1 MAKTKKPIVKA
12 KTKKGKGNPK
22 PGNKKRNEAE
32 TKKPADKVQ
41 KKRLPS
47 KKSVKPMDYK
57 YNVDLNKYVKVENR
71 QEKKEKKEKIEKGKK
86 AKKEEEKPKKE
97 SKSSK
102 FWKLQTQKAKEKRQ
116 EKNEFEV
123 VSKEGKIKKPAPEA
137 ELEGDWES
145 GSDLDELREMEQEE
159 VNEREARAKQEI
171 QDKEPQFDDEE
182 EYETEEEYEKELL
195 DNANQIKQVNRK
207 KKKSGG
213 FQSMGLSYPVFK
225 AIQQLGYKIPT
236 PIQRKGIP
244 VIMDGVDIVG
254 MARTGSGKTAAFLIP
269 MVEKL
274 KTHSA
279 KVGARALILS
289 PSRELATQTLKFTLD
304 LTKHTDLRS
313 CVFVGGDNMDT
324 QFQAIASNPDIIIA
338 TPGRL
343 MHLIIESSLEL
354 KSIEYVVFDE
364 ADRLF
369 ELGFAEQLREILL
382 KLPLSRQTLLF
393 SATLPKILVEFARA
407 GLVNPTLIRLDLD
420 NKISKELQLY
430 FFNVKHEDK
439 EGCLLY
445 LLRNVIPQE
454 QQTVVFVS
462 TKHHVEYI
470 HNLLV
475 SLGLSSTFIYGS
487 LDQTARKIN
496 LARFKHKRVNILVV
510 TDVAARGIDV
520 PLLDNVINYD
530 FPSSSKVFVHR
541 VGRTARAGRSGSSWT
556 LVTNEEI
563 PYLLDLQLFTN
574 RPIIFSSTLTNAKSE
589 PDYTTEL
596 VFGKFSGSEIMLEV
610 ESLHAHIKGNVQ
622 LETLKESTVQGYKMY
637 LRSRPSATK
646 PSYNRAKEIKT
657 QDIELARYDMVSS
670 LGKFRPQESIFE
682 LGKKGS
688 KTQEALLMQKR
699 RQQLKHL
706 IEKRVE
712 KEEKITQQSQYDQ
725 NKILSQ
731 RVPKD
736 QEDAK
741 DKEYYLS
748 YRPSDDQTEQ
758 QYAINKSFN
767 ETAQNITMDLVGD
780 EISDLRK
787 RKVEWDQK
795 KHKFVTS
802 QVGSDN
808 KKRIKTESGTLV
820 PATFKTDRFEKW
832 KKKSGVDMPRVGEME
847 IEGGQKGNVGVG
859 VRKYRHN
866 SVTKPTLTS
875 KSFTRKLA
883 QKESLWRKEGLD
895 KKDIQKRKA
904 EYIDS
909 NKPTQV
915 RGTDE
920 LKSAKEIAI
929 ARHEKEKRREKH
941 GRHAHIMNKKK

>member
-1 MAKTKKPIVKA
+1 MHMSNYVYLPVWYTKLLTCSECPGLDYVLNRLEEMVNAESLEKLEEEEFFKSWDGWKGRMTTVDQLDENNKQAKMAKTKKPI
-12 KTKKGKGNPK
+12 TKSKPTKGKGTAK
-22 PGNKKRNEAE
+22 AGNRKGKFSEKEA
-32 TKKPADKVQ
+32 KKPIDKVQ

-47 KKSVKPMDYK
+47 KKSLKPLDYK
-57 YNVDLNKYVKVENR
+57 YNVELNKYVKVE
-71 QEKKEKKEKIEKGKK
+71 KKEQKNDKPKGKGK
-86 AKKEEEKPKKE
+86 TKDNALQEKPKKE

-102 FWKLQTQKAKEKRQ
+102 FWKLQTEKAKEKRK
-116 EKNEFEV
+116 EKNEFEI
-123 VSKEGKIKKPAPEA
+123 VSKDGNIKKAEPEV
-137 ELEGDWES
+137 ELEGEWES
-145 GSDLDELREMEQEE
+145 GSDLDELREMEEE
-159 VNEREARAKQEI
+159 EKEEREARSELPVE
-171 QDKEPQFDDEE
+171 EPQFDEDE
-182 EYETEEEYEKELL
+182 EYESEEDYEQEVLS
-195 DNANQIKQVNRK
+195 NANQIKQVNRK

-213 FQSMGLSYPVFK
+213 FQSMGLSYPVYK

-244 VIMDGVDIVG
+244 VIMDGVDVVG

-382 KLPLSRQTLLF
+382 KLPQARQTLLF

-420 NKISKELQLY
+420 NKISKDLQLY
-430 FFNVKHEDK
+430 FFSVKHEDK
-439 EGCLLY
+439 EGCLFY
-445 LLRNVIPQE
+445 LLRNVIPQD
-454 QQTVVFVS
+454 QQTVIFVS

-470 HNLLV
+470 HNLLT

-496 LARFKHKRVNILVV
+496 LARFKHKKVNILVV

-541 VGRTARAGRSGSSWT
+541 VGRTARAGKSGSSWS
-556 LVTNEEI
+556 LVINEEI

-589 PDYTTEL
+589 PNYTSEL

-610 ESLHAHIKGNVQ
+610 ESIHAHIKGNIQ

-637 LRSRPSATK
+637 LRSRPAATK

-657 QDIELARYDMVSS
+657 QDIGIHPLITKTINQKELVRYDMVNS
-670 LGKFRPQESIFE
+670 LSKFRPQESIFE

-699 RQQLKHL
+699 RQQIKHL

-712 KEEKITQQSQYDQ
+712 KEEKITQQSQYEQ
-725 NKILSQ
+725 SKILSQ
-731 RVPKD
+731 RQPQESKD
-736 QEDAK
+736 SK
-741 DKEYYLS
+741 DNEYYLS

-767 ETAQNITMDLVGD
+767 ESAQNITMDLVGD

-802 QVGSDN
+802 QIGSDN

-847 IEGGQKGNVGVG
+847 IQGGQKGNVGVG
-859 VRKYRHN
+859 
-866 SVTKPTLTS
+866 
-875 KSFTRKLA
+875 
-883 QKESLWRKEGLD
+883 
-895 KKDIQKRKA
+895 
-904 EYIDS
+904 
-909 NKPTQV
+909 
-915 RGTDE
+915 
-920 LKSAKEIAI
+920 
-929 ARHEKEKRREKH
+929 
-941 GRHAHIMNKKK
+941 